1 MKSHDVTPSPMK
13 CPKGDSEYNSCEE
26 QGVWRLRRTFRVGL
40 KEAAV
45 LISEVQMNAIVS
57 ICHFCE
63 LHGPSVVFCTQAFR
77 DLLGFNVIA
86 DIETSPLE
94 NTQNVENEH
103 QTKDGKYDLW
113 KYGRIH
119 QDVVAQ
125 ARNETP
131 NETCVACRSFPHSK
145 PGYISNDDSARVSY
159 ISSQY
164 PLQTE
169 LYILVRQACI
179 RSLSCE
185 VQHYGAYEGQNAL
198 VKLVAIYC
206 KAPQADHHQSSR
218 QCFQGYSQ
226 IYETEESK
234 VSHRALRS
242 AAVMMD
248 KSRKQR
254 VAGQPRS
261 LCEMVGEEGV
271 WQHLHSSFT
280 WLLKASGLRLQERL
294 VEGPPISSFMAN
306 CSDECGGLNIQQ
318 AYNILGSTI
327 FHHLVHHLLIGRQ
340 VILRGNSDVI
350 ISALIKSIQPL
361 LPKHCYRAIHFSQHY
376 VDCASCNV
384 LGLHSLVSIPQNVM
398 VMKNLFVIDLI
409 PKGDTGE
416 VFSKTTPR
424 TSSNLLSTQEVIK
437 GDYQNPKG
445 AQALKEIIK
454 NYTIKLSQE
463 GPLPARPPQILSRI
477 ESAVSNPT
485 LTYSTLCVYLST
497 IIYEWINKVKVWI
510 HVQNAKKMVHGWPE
524 RVPSPSTLQASNR
537 SSSIPIIQGSSHSLA
552 HSPVISTFRSMS
564 PGGLGERQQ
573 EVTHQDEKHQLL
585 AAIGSTE
592 WDVPLLEFWAKNF
605 YQDTSQEMIMQ

>member
-1 MKSHDVTPSPMK
+1 MAAIITP
-13 CPKGDSEYNSCEE
+13 
-26 QGVWRLRRTFRVGL
+26 
-40 KEAAV
+40 AAGSS
-45 LISEVQMNAIVS
+45 LLAFGEVQMNAIVS

-94 NTQNVENEH
+94 NTRTGEDEE
-103 QTKDGKYDLW
+103 QTKDGKSDLW

-119 QDVVAQ
+119 QDIVAQ

-131 NETCVACRSFPHSK
+131 NETCVACRSFPHNK

-185 VQHYGAYEGQNAL
+185 VCPGKEGPIYFGDEARGHVLSYTFFLRDVQARGFHRWYSIMVLMKDKMLLLNSWPFI
-198 VKLVAIYC
+198 VKHLKQIINNLQDSAS
-206 KAPQADHHQSSR
+206 K
-218 QCFQGYSQ
+218 
-226 IYETEESK
+226 IYETEES
-234 VSHRALRS
+234 VVNHRALRS
-242 AAVMMD
+242 AAVKMD
-248 KSRKQR
+248 NLRKQR
-254 VAGQPRS
+254 
-261 LCEMVGEEGV
+261 
-271 WQHLHSSFT
+271 
-280 WLLKASGLRLQERL
+280 
-294 VEGPPISSFMAN
+294 
-306 CSDECGGLNIQQ
+306 GLNIQQ
-318 AYNILGSTI
+318 SYNILGSTI

-361 LPKHCYRAIHFSQHY
+361 LPKHCYRAIHFSPHY

-398 VMKNLFVIDLI
+398 AMKNLCVIDLI
-409 PKGDTGE
+409 PKGETGE
-416 VFSKTTPR
+416 VSSKATPR

-437 GDYQNPKG
+437 GDYQDPKDV
-445 AQALKEIIK
+445 QDIKDSIK
-454 NYTIKLSQE
+454 NYTI
-463 GPLPARPPQILSRI
+463 
-477 ESAVSNPT
+477 
-485 LTYSTLCVYLST
+485 
-497 IIYEWINKVKVWI
+497 KVKVWI
-510 HVQNAKKMVHGWPE
+510 HVQNAKKMLHGCPE
-524 RVPSPSTLQASNR
+524 RVPSPSTLQTSNR
-537 SSSIPIIQGSSHSLA
+537 SSSIPIIQSSSHSLA
-552 HSPVISTFRSMS
+552 HSPVMSTFRSMS

-573 EVTHQDEKHQLL
+573 EIAHQDEKHHLL

-592 WDVPLLEFWAKNF
+592 WDVPFLEFWAKNF
-605 YQDTSQEMIMQ
+605 CQDSSQEMILQ

>member
-1 MKSHDVTPSPMK
+1 
-13 CPKGDSEYNSCEE
+13 
-26 QGVWRLRRTFRVGL
+26 
-40 KEAAV
+40 
-45 LISEVQMNAIVS
+45 MNAIVS

-63 LHGPSVVFCTQAFR
+63 LHGPSVLFCTQAFR
-77 DLLGFNVIA
+77 DLLEFNAIA
-86 DIETSPLE
+86 DIEAAPLQTTRSVQDE
-94 NTQNVENEH
+94 E
-103 QTKDGKYDLW
+103 QTKDGKSDLW
-113 KYGRIH
+113 KYGRID
-119 QDVVAQ
+119 QDVAVQ
-125 ARNETP
+125 GRNETP

-145 PGYISNDDSARVSY
+145 PGYISNDDSARVTY

-185 VQHYGAYEGQNAL
+185 VCPGKEGPIYFGDEARGHVLSYTFFLRDVQARGFQRLYSIMVLMKDKMLLLNSWPFIVKHLKQIINNLQDNAS
-198 VKLVAIYC
+198 K
-206 KAPQADHHQSSR
+206 
-218 QCFQGYSQ
+218 

-248 KSRKQR
+248 NFRKQR

-261 LCEMVGEEGV
+261 LCEMVGEDGV
-271 WQHLHSSFT
+271 WQQLHSSFT

-294 VEGPPISSFMAN
+294 VEGPPISSFMAD
-306 CSDECGGLNIQQ
+306 CSDECGGVNIQQ
-318 AYNILGSTI
+318 SYNILGSTT

-350 ISALIKSIQPL
+350 ISALIKSLQPL
-361 LPKHCYRAIHFSQHY
+361 LPKHCYRAIYFSPHY
-376 VDCASCNV
+376 IDCASCNV

-398 VMKNLFVIDLI
+398 AMKNVCVIDLI
-409 PKGDTGE
+409 PKGEIGE
-416 VFSKTTPR
+416 LSSKTIPR
-424 TSSNLLSTQEVIK
+424 TSSNLLSTKEIMK
-437 GDYQNPKG
+437 GDYQDRKG
-445 AQALKEIIK
+445 VEDIKESIK
-454 NYTIKLSQE
+454 NYTFKLTQE
-463 GPLPARPPQILSRI
+463 GRLPARPPQILSRI

-510 HVQNAKKMVHGWPE
+510 HVQNTKKMLHGCPE
-524 RVPSPSTLQASNR
+524 RVPSPSTLQTSNR
-537 SSSIPIIQGSSHSLA
+537 SSSIPILQSSSHSLA

-573 EVTHQDEKHQLL
+573 EITHQDEKHHLL

-592 WDVPLLEFWAKNF
+592 WDVPLLEFWAQNF
-605 YQDTSQEMIMQ
+605 CQDSSQEMIVQ

>member
-1 MKSHDVTPSPMK
+1 MAAIITP
-13 CPKGDSEYNSCEE
+13 
-26 QGVWRLRRTFRVGL
+26 
-40 KEAAV
+40 AAGSS
-45 LISEVQMNAIVS
+45 LLAFGEVQMNAIVS

-94 NTQNVENEH
+94 NTRTGEDEE
-103 QTKDGKYDLW
+103 QTKDGKSDLW

-119 QDVVAQ
+119 QDIVAQ

-131 NETCVACRSFPHSK
+131 NETCVACRSFPHNK

-185 VQHYGAYEGQNAL
+185 VCPGKEGPIYFGDEARGHVLSYTFFLRDVQARGFHRWYSIMVLMKDKMLLLNSWPFI
-198 VKLVAIYC
+198 VKHLKQIINNLQDSAS
-206 KAPQADHHQSSR
+206 K
-218 QCFQGYSQ
+218 
-226 IYETEESK
+226 IYETEES
-234 VSHRALRS
+234 VVNHRALRS
-242 AAVMMD
+242 AAVKMD
-248 KSRKQR
+248 NLRKQR
-254 VAGQPRS
+254 
-261 LCEMVGEEGV
+261 
-271 WQHLHSSFT
+271 
-280 WLLKASGLRLQERL
+280 
-294 VEGPPISSFMAN
+294 
-306 CSDECGGLNIQQ
+306 GLNIQQ
-318 AYNILGSTI
+318 SYNILGSTI

-361 LPKHCYRAIHFSQHY
+361 LPKHCYRAIHFSPHY

-398 VMKNLFVIDLI
+398 AMKNLCVIDLI
-409 PKGDTGE
+409 PKGETGE
-416 VFSKTTPR
+416 VSSKATPR

-437 GDYQNPKG
+437 GDYQDPKDV
-445 AQALKEIIK
+445 QDIKDSIK
-454 NYTIKLSQE
+454 NYTIKLTQE

-510 HVQNAKKMVHGWPE
+510 HVQNAKKMLHGCPE
-524 RVPSPSTLQASNR
+524 RVPSPSTLQTSNR
-537 SSSIPIIQGSSHSLA
+537 SSSIPIIQSSSHSLA
-552 HSPVISTFRSMS
+552 HSPVMSTFRSMS

-573 EVTHQDEKHQLL
+573 EIAHQDEKHHLL

-592 WDVPLLEFWAKNF
+592 WDVPFLEFWAKNF
-605 YQDTSQEMIMQ
+605 CQDSSQEMILQ

>member
-1 MKSHDVTPSPMK
+1 
-13 CPKGDSEYNSCEE
+13 
-26 QGVWRLRRTFRVGL
+26 
-40 KEAAV
+40 
-45 LISEVQMNAIVS
+45 MNAIVS

-94 NTQNVENEH
+94 NTRTGEDEE
-103 QTKDGKYDLW
+103 QTKDGKSDLW

-119 QDVVAQ
+119 QDIVAQ

-131 NETCVACRSFPHSK
+131 NETCVACRSFPHNK

-185 VQHYGAYEGQNAL
+185 VCPGKEGPIYFGDEARGHVLSYTFFLRDVQARGFHRWYSIMVLMKDKMLLLNSWPFI
-198 VKLVAIYC
+198 VKHLKQIINNLQDSAS
-206 KAPQADHHQSSR
+206 K
-218 QCFQGYSQ
+218 
-226 IYETEESK
+226 IYETEES
-234 VSHRALRS
+234 VVNHRALRS
-242 AAVMMD
+242 AAVKMD
-248 KSRKQR
+248 NLRKQR

-294 VEGPPISSFMAN
+294 VEGPPISSFMAD

-318 AYNILGSTI
+318 SYNILGSTI

-361 LPKHCYRAIHFSQHY
+361 LPKHCYRAIHFSPHY

-398 VMKNLFVIDLI
+398 AMKNLCVIDLI
-409 PKGDTGE
+409 PKGETGE
-416 VFSKTTPR
+416 VSSKATPR

-437 GDYQNPKG
+437 GDYQDPKDV
-445 AQALKEIIK
+445 QDIKDSIK
-454 NYTIKLSQE
+454 NYTIKLTQE

-510 HVQNAKKMVHGWPE
+510 HVQNAKKMLHGCPE
-524 RVPSPSTLQASNR
+524 RVPSPSTLQTSNR
-537 SSSIPIIQGSSHSLA
+537 SSSIPIIQSSSHSLA
-552 HSPVISTFRSMS
+552 HSPVMSTFRSMS

-573 EVTHQDEKHQLL
+573 EIAHQDEKHHLL

-592 WDVPLLEFWAKNF
+592 WDVPFLEFWAKNF
-605 YQDTSQEMIMQ
+605 CQDSSQEMILQ

>member
-1 MKSHDVTPSPMK
+1 MAAIITP
-13 CPKGDSEYNSCEE
+13 
-26 QGVWRLRRTFRVGL
+26 
-40 KEAAV
+40 AAGSS
-45 LISEVQMNAIVS
+45 LLAFGEVQMNAIVS

-94 NTQNVENEH
+94 NTRTGEDEE
-103 QTKDGKYDLW
+103 QTKDGKSDLW

-119 QDVVAQ
+119 QDIVAQ

-131 NETCVACRSFPHSK
+131 NETCVACRSFPHNK

-185 VQHYGAYEGQNAL
+185 VCPGKEGPIYFGDEARGHVLSYTFFLRDVQARGFHRWYSIMVLMKDKMLLLNSWPFI
-198 VKLVAIYC
+198 VKHLKQIINNLQDSAS
-206 KAPQADHHQSSR
+206 K
-218 QCFQGYSQ
+218 
-226 IYETEESK
+226 IYETEES
-234 VSHRALRS
+234 VVNHRALRS
-242 AAVMMD
+242 AAVKMD
-248 KSRKQR
+248 NLRKQR

-294 VEGPPISSFMAN
+294 VEGPPISSFMAD

-318 AYNILGSTI
+318 SYNILGSTI

-361 LPKHCYRAIHFSQHY
+361 LPKHCYRAIHFSPHY

-398 VMKNLFVIDLI
+398 AMKNLCVIDLI
-409 PKGDTGE
+409 PKGETGE
-416 VFSKTTPR
+416 VSSKATPR

-437 GDYQNPKG
+437 GDYQDPKDV
-445 AQALKEIIK
+445 QDIKDSIK
-454 NYTIKLSQE
+454 NYTI
-463 GPLPARPPQILSRI
+463 
-477 ESAVSNPT
+477 
-485 LTYSTLCVYLST
+485 
-497 IIYEWINKVKVWI
+497 KVKVWI
-510 HVQNAKKMVHGWPE
+510 HVQNAKKMLHGCPE
-524 RVPSPSTLQASNR
+524 RVPSPSTLQTSNR
-537 SSSIPIIQGSSHSLA
+537 SSSIPIIQSSSHSLA
-552 HSPVISTFRSMS
+552 HSPVMSTFRSMS

-573 EVTHQDEKHQLL
+573 EIAHQDEKHHLL

-592 WDVPLLEFWAKNF
+592 WDVPFLEFWAKNF
-605 YQDTSQEMIMQ
+605 CQDSSQEMILQ